1 MRVLIVSP
9 DAAERRRATSALM
22 LREGIEVVEAAGGG
36 DAAAHLRDATFDV
49 LVVDGDLQPK
59 GGFSWLYELRG
70 QAQLHGLP
78 HTPAI
83 VMTSRAQDEWLADWA
98 GAAAIVRKP
107 VDGFVVADT
116 VNRVAGNVPVPGVAQ
131 RTTDR
136 VTDGAEPSGSA
147 VSGTPPA
154 GG

>member
-9 DAAERRRATSALM
+9 DAAERRRATSALV
-22 LREGIEVVEAAGGG
+22 RDDIDVVEAAGGA

-49 LVVDGDLQPK
+49 MVVDGDLQPK

-70 QAQLHGLP
+70 QASLQGSE

-83 VMTSRAQDEWLADWA
+83 VMTARAQDEWLADWA
-98 GAAAIVRKP
+98 GAEAVVRKP

-116 VNRVAGNVPVPGVAQ
+116 VNRLAGTAP
-131 RTTDR
+131 T
-136 VTDGAEPSGSA
+136 SA
-147 VSGTPPA
+147 
-154 GG
+154 